1 MRLPAFR
8 RLLATTVAASALVV
22 VFAQSALA
30 DPRDFT
36 LNNSSAVD
44 IASVYVAPSASND
57 WGDDIMGT
65 GVLPA
70 GRAVDVSFR
79 KFDGQTCQYDIK
91 VLGTGGQE
99 GYLYKVDLCSVSNV
113 TFS

>member
-1 MRLPAFR
+1 MRLPPFR
-8 RLLATTVAASALVV
+8 RLLATAVAAAAFVV

-36 LNNSSAVD
+36 LRNNSAVD
-44 IASVYVAPSASND
+44 IASVYVAPSANDD
-57 WGDDIMGT
+57 WGDDVMGSDI
-65 GVLPA
+65 LPA
-70 GRAVDVSFR
+70 GQSVDINFR

-99 GYLYKVDLCSVSNV
+99 GYLYKVDLCSIDTV